1 MVWFAVIENINL
13 MQLSSI
19 GAGWLTLK
27 IMAKKFTS
35 PRCLTMIVALMI
47 LSMWLPASAEPFN
60 SSFLSFELNEDE
72 SGYIVRGVYDGVP
85 KPSGNVII
93 PAEYNGKPVVKIKE
107 LGFANWNK
115 FTTLTLPNTI
125 KEIGYKAFEYCS
137 EMTTLTIAEGSS
149 LTTIGEN
156 AFYSCKKLESVSLP
170 GTVTTMGQL
179 AFGNTGLVTVTLG
192 EGITEIP
199 AHSFYASSKLKNI
212 NFPESC
218 TKIGAHAFS
227 GCAFEALV
235 FPTTIAEI
243 GDGAFASCTQLTALD
258 INVPTIGAEA
268 FSYCSAIQTLT
279 IGKDVASIGNLA
291 FAHCGALNSI
301 EVAAEN
307 AVYDSRES
315 CNALVNT
322 ASNTILTGSKATTIP
337 ASVTAIGDFAF
348 STCQI
353 ATLTIPDNVAT
364 IGASAFY
371 NCSNMESVVLPAGL
385 TRIEDS
391 TFYGCYSLAN
401 ITIPDG
407 VTYIGKEAFS
417 SCSAITAIT
426 LPEGIVEYGENAF
439 YSTGLTSVT
448 SARATAV
455 EANDELFGYSGG
467 PVYTYATLTVPFGS
481 RFSYYTTTPW
491 SKFTNI
497 KEGIGN
503 IVLTAPTFSVEG
515 GTYDDDVTLEITNPN
530 DRGKIYYY
538 TTNERTV
545 REYTTTIKLTSPFNG
560 DVVAIV
566 VDGDDISE
574 CTTQYY
580 DVNIP
585 SLGITV
591 AGVQVNE
598 KNKNNVLGDYSVRFD
613 DKSRILYLSSANI
626 ECKGAPNGIEIDD
639 SSITIMLSG
648 SNYISGADFGIMTG
662 YYGSGTLTIAGT
674 DSETDA
680 LYIESSNDWGEGI
693 YVYLSNL
700 KVENCK
706 LVTNGGQHGIMMKA
720 GEGVI
725 DGGLEISNARVDL
738 TAANSAIS
746 GVFRFTLGEGL
757 TILEPEG
764 AEFVPYDGM
773 GDFDNIQVGGVVQN
787 HVLIGKTD
795 TGVEGINAAH
805 PAADGAIYDIQGRR
819 LERITQPGFYIVN
832 GKKLLVK

>member
-1 MVWFAVIENINL
+1 MPFSA
-13 MQLSSI
+13 I
-19 GAGWLTLK
+19 GSMWLTLK

-35 PRCLTMIVALMI
+35 PRCLTMIVALMF

-60 SSFLSFELNEDE
+60 SSFLSFELSEDE
-72 SGYIVRGVYDGVP
+72 TGYIVRGAYEGVP
-85 KPSGNVII
+85 KPSGDVII
-93 PAEYNGKPVVKIKE
+93 PAEYNGKPVVKIAD
-107 LGFANWNK
+107 LGFANWDK
-115 FTTLTLPNTI
+115 FSTLTLPNTI

-137 EMTTLTIAEGSS
+137 AMTTLTIAEGSS

-199 AHSFYASSKLKNI
+199 AHSFNASSKLKNI

-218 TKIGAHAFS
+218 TKIGDYAFS
-227 GCAFEALV
+227 GCAFETLV
-235 FPTTIAEI
+235 FPATIAEI
-243 GDGAFASCTQLTALD
+243 GEGAFASCTQLTALD
-258 INVPTIGAEA
+258 INAATIGAEA
-268 FSYCSAIQTLT
+268 FSYCSAMQTLK
-279 IGKDVASIGNLA
+279 IGKDVASIGALA
-291 FAHCGALNSI
+291 FAHCGALTAI

-322 ASNTILTGSKATTIP
+322 ATNTILTGSKATTIP
-337 ASVTAIGDFAF
+337 ASVTAIGELAF
-348 STCQI
+348 SDCPIT
-353 ATLTIPDNVAT
+353 TLTIPDNVAT

-371 NCSNMESVVLPAGL
+371 NCGSLESVVLPAGL
-385 TRIEDS
+385 TRIEDN

-417 SCSAITAIT
+417 GCSAITAIT
-426 LPEGIVEYGENAF
+426 LPEGIVEYGDNAF
-439 YSTGLTSVT
+439 YGTGLTSVT

-455 EANDELFGYSGG
+455 VANDELFGYTGCS
-467 PVYTYATLTVPFGS
+467 VYADATLTVPFGS

-491 SKFTNI
+491 SKFSNL

-503 IVLTAPTFSVEG
+503 IVLTAPTFSVDG

-538 TTNERTV
+538 TTNDLTV

-560 DVVAIV
+560 NVVAIV
-566 VDGDDISE
+566 IDGDDISE
-574 CTTQYY
+574 CTLQYY

-591 AGVQVNE
+591 GGVQVNE
-598 KNKNNVLGDYSVRFD
+598 KNKNNVLGDYSVRYD
-613 DKSRILYLSSANI
+613 DKSHILYLSSANI

-639 SSITIMLSG
+639 SSVTIMLSG
-648 SNYISGADFGIMTG
+648 NNYISGADYGISTG
-662 YYGSGTLTIAGT
+662 YLASGTLTIAGT

-680 LYIESSNDWGEGI
+680 LFIEPSSDWGEGI

-738 TAANSAIS
+738 TAIDSAIS

-757 TILEPEG
+757 TIIEPEG
-764 AEFVPYDGM
+764 AEFVACDGK
-773 GDFDNIQVGGVVQN
+773 GNFDNIQVDGVVQN
-787 HVLIGKTD
+787 HVLIGKTG
-795 TGVEGINAAH
+795 TGVEGINAAQS
-805 PAADGAIYDIQGRR
+805 AADGAIYDIQGRR

>member
-1 MVWFAVIENINL
+1 M
-13 MQLSSI
+13 
-19 GAGWLTLK
+19 
-27 IMAKKFTS
+27 
-35 PRCLTMIVALMI
+35 
-47 LSMWLPASAEPFN
+47 
-60 SSFLSFELNEDE
+60 
-72 SGYIVRGVYDGVP
+72 
-85 KPSGNVII
+85 
-93 PAEYNGKPVVKIKE
+93 
-107 LGFANWNK
+107 
-115 FTTLTLPNTI
+115 
-125 KEIGYKAFEYCS
+125 
-137 EMTTLTIAEGSS
+137 
-149 LTTIGEN
+149 
-156 AFYSCKKLESVSLP
+156 
-170 GTVTTMGQL
+170 
-179 AFGNTGLVTVTLG
+179 
-192 EGITEIP
+192 
-199 AHSFYASSKLKNI
+199 
-212 NFPESC
+212 
-218 TKIGAHAFS
+218 
-227 GCAFEALV
+227 
-235 FPTTIAEI
+235 
-243 GDGAFASCTQLTALD
+243 
-258 INVPTIGAEA
+258 
-268 FSYCSAIQTLT
+268 
-279 IGKDVASIGNLA
+279 
-291 FAHCGALNSI
+291 
-301 EVAAEN
+301 
-307 AVYDSRES
+307 
-315 CNALVNT
+315 
-322 ASNTILTGSKATTIP
+322 
-337 ASVTAIGDFAF
+337 
-348 STCQI
+348 
-353 ATLTIPDNVAT
+353 
-364 IGASAFY
+364 
-371 NCSNMESVVLPAGL
+371 
-385 TRIEDS
+385 
-391 TFYGCYSLAN
+391 
-401 ITIPDG
+401 
-407 VTYIGKEAFS
+407 
-417 SCSAITAIT
+417 
-426 LPEGIVEYGENAF
+426 
-439 YSTGLTSVT
+439 T

-491 SKFTNI
+491 SKFSNI

-613 DKSRILYLSSANI
+613 DESRILYLSSANI

-706 LVTNGGQHGIMMKA
+706 LVTNGGQHGITMKA

-725 DGGLEISNARVDL
+725 DGGLGISNARVDL
-738 TAANSAIS
+738 TAVNSAIS
-746 GVFRFTLGEGL
+746 GVFRFTLDEGL

>member
-1 MVWFAVIENINL
+1 
-13 MQLSSI
+13 
-19 GAGWLTLK
+19 
-27 IMAKKFTS
+27 MAKKFTS

-322 ASNTILTGSKATTIP
+322 ATNTILAGSNSTVIP
-337 ASVTAIGDFAF
+337 ESVTSIGDFAF
-348 STCQI
+348 STC
-353 ATLTIPDNVAT
+353 
-364 IGASAFY
+364 
-371 NCSNMESVVLPAGL
+371 
-385 TRIEDS
+385 R
-391 TFYGCYSLAN
+391 
-401 ITIPDG
+401 
-407 VTYIGKEAFS
+407 
-417 SCSAITAIT
+417 
-426 LPEGIVEYGENAF
+426 
-439 YSTGLTSVT
+439 
-448 SARATAV
+448 
-455 EANDELFGYSGG
+455 
-467 PVYTYATLTVPFGS
+467 
-481 RFSYYTTTPW
+481 
-491 SKFTNI
+491 
-497 KEGIGN
+497 
-503 IVLTAPTFSVEG
+503 
-515 GTYDDDVTLEITNPN
+515 
-530 DRGKIYYY
+530 
-538 TTNERTV
+538 
-545 REYTTTIKLTSPFNG
+545 
-560 DVVAIV
+560 
-566 VDGDDISE
+566 
-574 CTTQYY
+574 
-580 DVNIP
+580 
-585 SLGITV
+585 
-591 AGVQVNE
+591 
-598 KNKNNVLGDYSVRFD
+598 
-613 DKSRILYLSSANI
+613 
-626 ECKGAPNGIEIDD
+626 
-639 SSITIMLSG
+639 
-648 SNYISGADFGIMTG
+648 
-662 YYGSGTLTIAGT
+662 
-674 DSETDA
+674 
-680 LYIESSNDWGEGI
+680 
-693 YVYLSNL
+693 
-700 KVENCK
+700 
-706 LVTNGGQHGIMMKA
+706 
-720 GEGVI
+720 
-725 DGGLEISNARVDL
+725 
-738 TAANSAIS
+738 
-746 GVFRFTLGEGL
+746 
-757 TILEPEG
+757 
-764 AEFVPYDGM
+764 
-773 GDFDNIQVGGVVQN
+773 
-787 HVLIGKTD
+787 
-795 TGVEGINAAH
+795 
-805 PAADGAIYDIQGRR
+805 
-819 LERITQPGFYIVN
+819 
-832 GKKLLVK
+832 